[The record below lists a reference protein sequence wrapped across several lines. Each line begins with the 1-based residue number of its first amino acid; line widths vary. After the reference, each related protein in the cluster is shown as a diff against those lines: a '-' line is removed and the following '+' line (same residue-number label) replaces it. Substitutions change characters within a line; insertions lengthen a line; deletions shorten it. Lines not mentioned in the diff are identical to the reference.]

1 MESFDF
7 IIIGSGS
14 AGSAMAYRLSE
25 DGRHSVLVL
34 EYGGTDMGPLIQMP
48 SALSYPMNMSAYDWG
63 FIAEPEPSLGGRR
76 LVTPRGKVIGGSSS
90 INGMVYVRGHARDFD
105 TWEEMGAKGWGFR
118 HVLPYYKRLE
128 SAHGGE
134 ESWRGKDGPLHVTRG
149 SRKNPLYQ
157 AFIDAG
163 REAGYPVTED
173 YNGRQQEGFGAMER
187 TIWQGRRW
195 STANAYLRP
204 ALKRAN
210 VKLVTRAFARR
221 ILFAGKRAS
230 GVEYERGGEIL
241 KAEARREVI
250 LAASAI
256 NSPKLLQLS
265 GIGDAAYLKSIGVA
279 PLHHLPG
286 VGENLQDHLEVYF
299 QMECLKPVSLL
310 PSLNLLA
317 KGLIGLEWLLF
328 KTGLGATNH
337 FESCGFIRSRAGVD
351 YPDIEYHFLPI
362 AIRYDGK
369 AAAAGHSFQVHVG
382 PMRSKSRGFVKARSG
397 EPREAPVIKF
407 NYMSHQDDWTEF
419 RAAMRLTREIFEQE
433 ALKPYKGREIQPGEH
448 LKSDAELD
456 GFVRD
461 HCESAFHPCGTCRMG
476 DASDPM
482 AVVDPECRVIGIEH
496 LRVAD
501 SSIIPRITNG
511 NLNAPSIMIGEKASD
526 HILGREPLPASN
538 QAPWINPNWRTSQ
551 R

>member
-25 DGRHSVLVL
+25 DGRNSVLVL
-34 EYGGTDMGPLIQMP
+34 EYGGTDIGPLIQMP
-48 SALSYPMNMSAYDWG
+48 SALSYPMNMQTYDWG
-63 FIAEPEPSLGGRR
+63 FVAEPEPALGGRR

-105 TWEEMGAKGWGFR
+105 AWEAMGAQGWGFR

-128 SAHGGE
+128 ASHGGE
-134 ESWRGKDGPLHVTRG
+134 DGWRGTAGPLHVTRG
-149 SRKNPLYQ
+149 LRKNPLYQ
-157 AFIDAG
+157 AFVEAG
-163 REAGYPVTED
+163 RQAGYPVTED

-187 TIWQGRRW
+187 TVWKGRRW

-204 ALKRAN
+204 ALKRSN
-210 VKLVTRAFARR
+210 VKLVTRAFVRR
-221 ILFAGKRAS
+221 LLIDGKRAT
-230 GVEYERGGEIL
+230 GVEYERGGEVL

-250 LAASAI
+250 LAASSI
-256 NSPKLLQLS
+256 NSPKLLQIS
-265 GIGDAAYLKSIGVA
+265 GIGDPAHLQSIGVTPVHA
-279 PLHHLPG
+279 LPG
-286 VGENLQDHLEVYF
+286 VGQNLQDHLEVYF
-299 QMECLKPVSLL
+299 QLESLKPVSLL
-310 PSLNLLA
+310 PSLNLFS

-337 FESCGFIRSRAGVD
+337 FESCGFIRSGAGVE

-369 AAAAGHSFQVHVG
+369 AAAKGHSFQVHVG
-382 PMRSKSRGFVKARSG
+382 PMRSKSRGFVKAKSA
-397 EPREAPVIKF
+397 EPREAPTIKF

-419 RAAMRLTREIFEQE
+419 RAAMRLTREIFEQD
-433 ALKPYKGREIQPGEH
+433 ALKPYKGREIQPGAH
-448 LKSDAELD
+448 LQSDDELD
-456 GFVRD
+456 GFIRE

-476 DASDPM
+476 DASDPQ
-482 AVVDPECRVIGIEH
+482 AVVDPECRVIGIEN

-501 SSIIPRITNG
+501 SSIMPQIANG

-526 HILGREPLPASN
+526 HILGRTPLPASN
-538 QAPWINPNWRTSQ
+538 QEPWINLNWRTSQ

>member
-1 MESFDF
+1 VESFDF

-14 AGSAMAYRLSE
+14 AGSALAHRLSE

-34 EYGGTDMGPLIQMP
+34 EYGGPDVGPLIQMP
-48 SALSYPMNMSAYDWG
+48 SALSYPMNMSTYDWG
-63 FIAEPEPSLGGRR
+63 FVAEPEPALGGRR

-90 INGMVYVRGHARDFD
+90 INGMVDGRGHARDFD

-118 HVLPYYKRLE
+118 HVLPYFKRME

-134 ESWRGKDGPLHVTRG
+134 EGWRGTAGPLHVTRG
-149 SRKNPLYQ
+149 KCTNPLYQ
-157 AFIDAG
+157 AFVEAG
-163 REAGYPVTED
+163 RQAGYPVTED

-187 TIWQGRRW
+187 TIWRGRRW
-195 STANAYLRP
+195 SAANAYLRP
-204 ALKRAN
+204 ALKRSN
-210 VKLVTRAFARR
+210 VKLTTRAFVRR
-221 ILFAGKRAS
+221 IVLEGKRAT
-230 GVEYERGGEIL
+230 GVEYERGGDVL
-241 KAEARREVI
+241 RAGARREVI

-256 NSPKLLQLS
+256 NSPKLLQIS
-265 GIGDAAYLKSIGVA
+265 GIGDAAHLKSLGVA
-279 PLHHLPG
+279 PIQDLPG

-310 PSLNLLA
+310 PSLNLFSKA
-317 KGLIGLEWLLF
+317 VIGLEWLLF

-337 FESCGFIRSRAGVD
+337 FESCGFIRSGAGVD

-382 PMRSKSRGFVKARSG
+382 PMRSKSRGFVKAKSNDA
-397 EPREAPVIKF
+397 REAPVIKF

-419 RAAMRLTREIFEQE
+419 RSCIRLTREIFEQD

-448 LKSDAELD
+448 VQSDAGID
-456 GFVRD
+456 GFIRD
-461 HCESAFHPCGTCRMG
+461 HCESAFHPCGTCKMG
-476 DASDPM
+476 SASDRM
-482 AVVDPECRVIGIEH
+482 AVVDSECRVIGIEG

-501 SSIIPRITNG
+501 SSIMPRITNG

-526 HILGREPLPASN
+526 YILGRDPLPSSN
-538 QAPWINPNWRTSQ
+538 QEPWINPNWKTSQ